1 MALTKEEQ
9 AELEALKNDPLV
21 KLANATIRK
30 GTDPEKKKLYQLRWL
45 RKKGQQIAEE
55 LEDELDNE

>member
-30 GTDPEKKKLYQLRWL
+30 GADPEKKKLYQLRWL

-55 LEDELDNE
+55 LEEDLSNE

>member
-30 GTDPEKKKLYQLRWL
+30 GADPEKKKLYQLRWL
-45 RKKGQQIAEE
+45 RKKGEEIARE
-55 LEDELDNE
+55 LEDEISED

>member
-1 MALTKEEQ
+1 MLTDKEKQ
-9 AELEALKNDPLV
+9 ELEELKNDPLV

-30 GTDPEKKKLYQLRWL
+30 GADPEKKKLYQLRWL

-55 LEDELDNE
+55 FEEELDNE

>member
-9 AELEALKNDPLV
+9 AELEALKSDPLV

-45 RKKGQQIAEE
+45 RKKGQQIAKE